1 MLNKD
6 YKEMLQSLLGNE
18 VEFLIVGAYA
28 MAVYGYPRAT
38 GDLDLWILTSNEN
51 ADRTYRALV
60 QFGAPLDKIDTK
72 SFSKEGIVFQIGVAP
87 CRIDILTHIDGVDFE
102 QAYPRRKVID
112 IEGTKVPIIAK
123 EDLIRNKEATG
134 REKDKLDSKLLRE

>member
-6 YKEMLQSLLGNE
+6 YKEMLQSLLDNE

-28 MAVYGYPRAT
+28 MAIYGYPRAT

-72 SFSKEGIVFQIGVAP
+72 SFSEEGIVFQIGVAP

-102 QAYPRRKVID
+102 QAYHRRKVIN

-134 REKDKLDSKLLRE
+134 REKDKLDSQLLRE